1 MNSKLI
7 KTSAISSFF
16 FISTFFL
23 HTATHAAENGFYI
36 NANANVTI
44 GPSTITVNKSAFGNI
59 NYASGN
65 DTNTFGYANDGRF
78 AYDGSI
84 GFIRNNFGA
93 EIKYIS
99 LGSQKQIS
107 QNGASLGANETGTY
121 KGSYF
126 GLSGKYFVP
135 LNQGKQDLHLS
146 FGGGRLSNTLSSS
159 NSRATTPAS
168 NLTASQNEWALLLGA
183 GIRFNLFKNFGLNL
197 EVNRI
202 TPVTHGLFNSGIY
215 NNAYTSISAGFV
227 IRH

>member
-1 MNSKLI
+1 MNFKLI
-7 KTSAISSFF
+7 RTSAISSLFF
-16 FISTFFL
+16 VSSCLL
-23 HTATHAAENGFYI
+23 HTATQAAENGFYI

-65 DTNTFGYANDGRF
+65 NTNTFGYANDGRF

-107 QNGASLGANETGTY
+107 QNGSSLGTNETGTY
-121 KGSYF
+121 KGSYY

-135 LNQGKQDLHLS
+135 LNQGKQDLHVS
-146 FGGGRLSNTLSSS
+146 IGGGRLSNTLSSS
-159 NSRATTPAS
+159 NSNATSPAS
-168 NLTASQNEWALLLGA
+168 SLTASQNEWALLLGA
-183 GIRFNLFKNFGLNL
+183 GIRFNLFKDFGLNL

-227 IRH
+227 VSY